1 MISEL
6 SEETLQKWEQWATI
20 TLKTYENSLIL
31 TSSTDY
37 RKYDQQR
44 ILTLITAIRE
54 TREKLK
60 IAEKAL
66 ESIYDVDAFPTQV
79 REIYGIVQVALSQIR
94 SEPK

>member
-37 RKYDQQR
+37 RKYD
-44 ILTLITAIRE
+44 
-54 TREKLK
+54 
-60 IAEKAL
+60 
-66 ESIYDVDAFPTQV
+66 
-79 REIYGIVQVALSQIR
+79 
-94 SEPK
+94 